1 MLVQR
6 CSCSLL
12 VHQFTVAAGLDSQ
25 HTKARF
31 VAVERDTLDEAGDL
45 LWLDCYR
52 WLWLLIGH
60 RGKRL

>member
-1 MLVQR
+1 
-6 CSCSLL
+6 
-12 VHQFTVAAGLDSQ
+12 
-25 HTKARF
+25 
-31 VAVERDTLDEAGDL
+31 VERDTLDEAGDL